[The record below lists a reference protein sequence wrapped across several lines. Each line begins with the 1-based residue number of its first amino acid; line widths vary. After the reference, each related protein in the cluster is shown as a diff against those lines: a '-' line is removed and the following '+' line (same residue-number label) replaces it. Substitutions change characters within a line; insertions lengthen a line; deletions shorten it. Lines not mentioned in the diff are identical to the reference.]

1 MPSPNHITVNQLAR
15 LIGTPDA
22 PVIIDLCLDD
32 DFGEDPRVLP
42 TAFRYPFKQIT
53 SLTDQLHGKRVVV
66 YCQKGKK
73 ISEGGAAQ
81 LRAVGI
87 QAELLEGGHY
97 AWRDA
102 NLPLIPFDKIPTHAV
117 GIQGTLWVTRH
128 RPKIDRIACAWLI
141 RRFVDPAARFLFVA
155 PATVVD
161 VAEKFDATP
170 FDVEDV
176 FYSHRDDH
184 CTFDTM
190 LKEFKLDA
198 SEVLQQVAVIVRGAD
213 TDQHDLAPQ
222 CAGLLALSLGLSRMY
237 KDDLAQL
244 EAGLLIYDALYRWA
258 RDARNEVHD
267 WPGVKTSS

>member
-22 PVIIDLCLDD
+22 PVVVDLCLDD
-32 DFGEDPRVLP
+32 DFAEDPRVLP
-42 TAFRYPFKQIT
+42 TAFRHPFKQIT
-53 SLTDQLHGKRVVV
+53 DLAEQLKNQRVVV

-81 LRAVGI
+81 LRNAGVKT
-87 QAELLEGGHY
+87 ELLEGGHY

-102 NLPLIPFDKIPTHAV
+102 GMALIPYEKIPSSASKDE
-117 GIQGTLWVTRH
+117 GSLWVTRH

-141 RRFVDPAARFLFVA
+141 RRFVDPHAQFLFVA
-155 PATVVD
+155 PATVID

-170 FDVEDV
+170 FDIEDV

-190 LKEFKLDA
+190 LKEFKLDSIEA
-198 SEVLQQVAVIVRGAD
+198 LQQVALIVRGAD
-213 TDQHDLAPQ
+213 TDQHDLTPQ
-222 CAGLLALSLGLSRMY
+222 CAGLLAVSLGLSRMY
-237 KDDLAQL
+237 KDDLEQL
-244 EAGLLIYDALYRWA
+244 DAGLPIYDALYRWA
-258 RDARNEVHD
+258 RDARDEGHD
-267 WPGVKTSS
+267 WPGTKPST